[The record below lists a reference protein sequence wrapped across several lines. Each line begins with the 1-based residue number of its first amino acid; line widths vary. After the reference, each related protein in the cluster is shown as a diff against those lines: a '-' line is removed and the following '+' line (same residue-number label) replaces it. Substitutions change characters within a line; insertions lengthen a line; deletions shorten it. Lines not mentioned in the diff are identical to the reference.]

1 MQRFFRRS
9 LHFIVPHFLA
19 LAKRKFRIFT
29 IFFKIILKG
38 RRKRR
43 NKWPNIFQRASKTG
57 SKSFPADTDHNKQP
71 RNSPAVYPNRRSA
84 SQTAKLR
91 YNQAQKV
98 PTTKIRSARWRC
110 LRRRGRRKPYRIPR
124 PAPNRQAM
132 ANRRSASVGAII
144 RTAGARSRRRPGVLR
159 RTKRRSSHP
168 R

>member
-1 MQRFFRRS
+1 MRRFFRRS

-29 IFFKIILKG
+29 IFFKILLKG

-43 NKWPNIFQRASKTG
+43 NKRPNISQTASKTG
-57 SKSFPADTDHNKQP
+57 RKSFPTVTNHSKQP

-91 YNQAQKV
+91 YNHAQKM
-98 PTTKIRSARWRC
+98 PTTKIRSARWIC
-110 LRRRGRRKPYRIPR
+110 LRRKGRRNPYRIPR

-132 ANRRSASVGAII
+132 ANRRSASTGAII
-144 RTAGARSRRRPGVLR
+144 RKAGARTRRGPGALR
-159 RTKRRSSHP
+159 RTKRRYCHP